1 MLKYYYKYK
10 YIKFSKI
17 TKKAVFKQSSKRWNN
32 LGQSMNHN
40 AWTPPPPKKKVFI
53 NFQRS
58 EDTFVQNKLSCF
70 WRCIKPS
77 VLDSN
82 WTLQGTC
89 QYLHLSLLLGRPNF
103 IFGYQRNVVPSG
115 TLASFLKV
123 GCQLHDTSNLRKM
136 SATKIGIAT
145 CLFLICRSNNI

>member
-17 TKKAVFKQSSKRWNN
+17 TKKAVNN
-32 LGQSMNHN
+32 HQKGGITLDR
-40 AWTPPPPKKKVFI
+40 AWTTMHETPPPKKSI
-53 NFQRS
+53 YQ
-58 EDTFVQNKLSCF
+58 LSKK
-70 WRCIKPS
+70 WRYLCSKQAILFLTMYQTEY
-77 VLDSN
+77 VLNSN
-82 WTLQGTC
+82 WTLQRAC
-89 QYLHLSLLLGRPNF
+89 QYLHLSFLLGRPNF